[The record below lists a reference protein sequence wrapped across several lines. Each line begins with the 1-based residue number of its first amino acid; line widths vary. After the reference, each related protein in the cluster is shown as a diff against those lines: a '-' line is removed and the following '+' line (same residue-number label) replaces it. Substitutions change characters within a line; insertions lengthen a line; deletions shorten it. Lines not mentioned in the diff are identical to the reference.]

1 MSHSAPRAFPLDE
14 KGNPIKGIPRHPIIG
29 DNVVI
34 YANATV
40 LGRITI
46 GSGCVVGANVWV
58 TRDMKP
64 DTRKYMQEK
73 TDMIDLEF
81 NNGTGI

>member
-1 MSHSAPRAFPLDE
+1 MRDWALWALPELRRVLGTDV
-14 KGNPIKGIPRHPIIG
+14 I
-29 DNVVI
+29 I
-34 YANATV
+34 YANATI

-58 TRDMKP
+58 THDMKP
-64 DTRKYMQEK
+64 NSKKYRQENN
-73 TDMIDLEF
+73 DIFDLEF